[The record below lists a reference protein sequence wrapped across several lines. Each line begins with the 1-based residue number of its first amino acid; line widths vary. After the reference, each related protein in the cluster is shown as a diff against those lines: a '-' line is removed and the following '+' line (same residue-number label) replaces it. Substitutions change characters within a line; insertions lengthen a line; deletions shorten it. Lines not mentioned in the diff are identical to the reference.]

1 MYNTY
6 IETQNVL
13 TSLCDSGLSVHLLSL
28 CKSTGHTYYKER
40 SMTTQNKGGRP
51 TKEEALA
58 KSVDK
63 TELEVGL
70 RILKRAFGPALNRML
85 TAATTEGLSPAQ
97 EFKMAQDIVNTYVA
111 LLKADKAL
119 KAADDDGVNKGSTDQ
134 PTATVFQLHG

>member
-1 MYNTY
+1 
-6 IETQNVL
+6 
-13 TSLCDSGLSVHLLSL
+13 
-28 CKSTGHTYYKER
+28 
-40 SMTTQNKGGRP
+40 MTTQNKGGRP

-70 RILKRAFGPALNRML
+70 RILKRAFGPALNRMIA
-85 TAATTEGLSPAQ
+85 AATTDNLSPAQ

>member
-1 MYNTY
+1 
-6 IETQNVL
+6 
-13 TSLCDSGLSVHLLSL
+13 
-28 CKSTGHTYYKER
+28 
-40 SMTTQNKGGRP
+40 MTTQNKGGRP

-85 TAATTEGLSPAQ
+85 AAATTEGLSPAQ

-119 KAADDDGVNKGSTDQ
+119 KAGDESGDKGSIDQ